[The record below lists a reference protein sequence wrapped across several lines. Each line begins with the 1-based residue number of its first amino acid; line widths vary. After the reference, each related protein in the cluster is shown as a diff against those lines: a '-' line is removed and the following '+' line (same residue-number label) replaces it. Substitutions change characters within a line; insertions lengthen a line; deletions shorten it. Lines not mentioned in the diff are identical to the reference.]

1 MKHLLATLLTTLFLT
16 GAAWVDLDVDEVSV
30 LTQKIDV
37 DGNDGKPYVVPAGTE
52 VRLVE
57 RYPLVLNAWL
67 YRFEREMCEDIG
79 RTVDLLLVEHNEVG
93 YEYGVEIEEN
103 CALNIFLVTEDLYS
117 DSIAA
122 PKK

>member
-37 DGNDGKPYVVPAGTE
+37 DGNDGTPYVVPAGTE

-67 YRFEREMCEDIG
+67 YRFEREICEDIG
-79 RTVDLLLVEHNEVG
+79 RTVDLLLVEHNEEG

>member
-1 MKHLLATLLTTLFLT
+1 MKQLLVLLATTFILT
-16 GAAWVDLDVDEVSV
+16 GASWVDLETDEVSV

-37 DGNDGKPYVVPAGTE
+37 NADDGAPYVIPAGTE

-67 YRFEREMCEDIG
+67 YRFEREICEDIG
-79 RTVDLLLVEHNEVG
+79 RTVDLLLVEHSEEG

-117 DSIAA
+117 DSIAV

>member
-1 MKHLLATLLTTLFLT
+1 MKQLLVLLATTFILT
-16 GAAWVDLDVDEVSV
+16 GASWVDLETDEVSV

-37 DGNDGKPYVVPAGTE
+37 IADDGAPYVIPAGTE

-67 YRFEREMCEDIG
+67 YRFEREICEDIG
-79 RTVDLLLVEHNEVG
+79 RTVDLLLVEHNEEG